1 MMVGWIAELDM
12 KTISSFFG
20 YYTVSII
27 VYIQV
32 IVIPEFSEART
43 WVDKSL
49 NLNTNSDVNLFE
61 CTIRILGGLL
71 SAYHLSADKIFLDKA
86 VGI

>member
-1 MMVGWIAELDM
+1 MVSGAAEFNLL
-12 KTISSFFG
+12 TLFCHQE
-20 YYTVSII
+20 TVSRII
-27 VYIQV
+27 DHFLSKFFILS
-32 IVIPEFSEART
+32 EFSEART
-43 WVDKSL
+43 WVEKSL
-49 NLNTNSDVNLFE
+49 NFNTNSDVNLFE